1 MPKEFLGSGEQ
12 MGSGGNERTVGL
24 KPSRVGRLMGIHILG
39 VGSSVPPCPIR
50 NEDLAV
56 LGYDADWIVQRTGIF
71 ERRHAPPEISTSD
84 LAVEAAERCL
94 ARAGIPREEVDFVLV
109 GTYTPDYLL
118 PSTACLVQDRLGLTA
133 PAVDLQAACAS
144 FVYALVMGMHLVAGG
159 SHRRVLV
166 IGADCNSRVVDP
178 KDVQTFPLFGDAAG
192 AVLLGPGSKDQGLV
206 AYAVGADGS
215 GADLLHR
222 KVGGARFPFTLD
234 TQQNG
239 SFYLKME
246 GRPVFKW
253 AIRLQAQTISEVIQ
267 AANVRL
273 EEIDLFIFHQA
284 NMRIIQSAVE
294 SLGINPDKVFNNV
307 DRYGNTSSASIPLAL
322 DEAHRQGRIQRG
334 DLLLLSGF
342 GAVLLGGLSFSR
354 GSRGGIAA
362 AGGARR
368 NQSKVLLCFF

>member
-12 MGSGGNERTVGL
+12 MGSGGKERTVGL
-24 KPSRVGRLMGIHILG
+24 KPSRVGRLMGIQILG

-342 GAVLLGGLSFSR
+342 GAGLAWGTVLLR
-354 GSRGGIAA
+354 W
-362 AGGARR
+362 
-368 NQSKVLLCFF
+368 